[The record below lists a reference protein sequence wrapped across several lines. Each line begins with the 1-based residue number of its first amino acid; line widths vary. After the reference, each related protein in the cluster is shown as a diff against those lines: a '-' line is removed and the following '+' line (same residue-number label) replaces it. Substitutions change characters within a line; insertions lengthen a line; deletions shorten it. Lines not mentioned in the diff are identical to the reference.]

1 MKKLPYAV
9 IISGFADILFF
20 YPIIWLI
27 AAVMSGI
34 SFVYTPPFD
43 LSLSFKNAPENTA
56 YIDLLVK
63 TDTDGS
69 KYVPFTEPPRKRN
82 GTDFT
87 PLNIDENSEI
97 ATLNDGGY
105 VSWSLHSSDCAG
117 VVIFENGSIR
127 LSTTGYPLPI
137 PGAPDESGAVKAAYV
152 DENGNVLG
160 ITELAKSSYAGGSEH
175 VLRANGSSLV
185 LGYPVRPSWVLGTA
199 VVILYAVEGRALAG
213 MSLFIILAVANAVR
227 KARERRKT

>member
-9 IISGFADILFF
+9 IIVGFIDILPFF
-20 YPIIWLI
+20 PVIWLI
-27 AAVMSGI
+27 AAVLCGI

-56 YIDLLVK
+56 YIDLLIEI
-63 TDTDGS
+63 DTIDGR
-69 KYVPFTEPPRKRN
+69 YVPFTEPPRKRN
-82 GTDFT
+82 DTDFT

-105 VSWSLHSSDCAG
+105 ISRSLHNSDSAG
-117 VVIFENGSIR
+117 VLIFENGSMRI
-127 LSTTGYPLPI
+127 STKGYPLPI
-137 PGAPDESGAVKAAYV
+137 PGSPNESGAIKAAYV
-152 DENGNVLG
+152 DENGCVLG
-160 ITELAKSSYAGGSEH
+160 VTDTARQRYVGGSDH
-175 VLRANGSSLV
+175 VLKANGSDLV
-185 LGYPVRPSWVLGTA
+185 LGYPGRPSWVLGTA

-213 MSLFIILAVANAVR
+213 MSLFIVLTIANAMR